1 MKASETPD
9 PWLQL
14 MARVGYIARG
24 LVFVIIGIFAA
35 LAAIGARS
43 RPADS
48 KDALRALL
56 NEPFGQALLA
66 IIAVGLLF
74 FAAWRFAQAVWDPE
88 NHSTEPKSLVR
99 RLIWAGSALFYAGFA
114 WIAVSMIFGADRSGN
129 SDLIAHQWTAW
140 LLGQPF
146 GRWAV
151 GATGIVFLLTSIGV
165 ALSGLRADFTRGLDA
180 KGEKREIV
188 TKLGTAGFLARA
200 FVFAMMGLFF
210 LFAAISSRSSEAK
223 GFAGVLRVI
232 QNQPY
237 GSVLLGITAAGLL
250 AFGLYG
256 IAEGAYRRITPPR
269 LLIRQ

>member
-1 MKASETPD
+1 MKASGTPHS
-9 PWLQL
+9 WLEL

-35 LAAIGARS
+35 MAAIGARS

-66 IIAVGLLF
+66 IIAAGLLC
-74 FAAWRFAQAVWDPE
+74 FAAWRFVQAVWDLDNRSTAPE
-88 NHSTEPKSLVR
+88 HLVR
-99 RLIWAGSALFYAGFA
+99 RVIWAGSALFYISFA
-114 WIAVSMIFGADRSGN
+114 WVAVTMIFGADRTGN
-129 SDLIAHQWTAW
+129 SDQIAHEWTAW
-140 LLGQPF
+140 LLAQPF
-146 GRWAV
+146 GRWVV
-151 GATGIVFLLTSIGV
+151 GTMGIVFLITSIGI
-165 ALSGLRADFTRGLDA
+165 AFSGLRADFTRGLDA

-188 TKLGTAGFLARA
+188 TKLGIAGFLARA
-200 FVFAMMGLFF
+200 FVFAMIGLFL
-210 LFAAISSRSSEAK
+210 LFASISSRSSEAK
-223 GFAGVLRVI
+223 GFAGALRVV
-232 QNQPY
+232 QHQPY

-269 LLIRQ
+269 LPIMH